1 MSDLSV
7 ILVPSDLQ
15 WPGWEEVLGPVFSTL
30 VMHGSAAGLEN
41 WVQTPKARKLL
52 ERLKRRNVQVEYAVH
67 LCTELLPRQLFPKH
81 PELFRMDEFG
91 WRTPDA
97 NFCPSSSSA
106 ARIIEKNLRHY
117 ASALKPTTGRYH
129 IFPDDNRPWCSCPKC
144 RKFSPADQVLMFTN
158 ILARSLRKTD
168 PKATAGYCAYKPALK
183 VPQKV
188 RPEPNVFVD
197 FAPIERDYRH
207 PLCEGRSDKD
217 RYFKKLAPKLLDF
230 FGAAGS
236 QIIEYWLDASM
247 FSQWQKPMH
256 KIPTTTA
263 VMKADLEYYASLG
276 FENISVIGVW
286 LDNEY
291 VKRFDDSPLRRFVA
305 AIGHKDHSSPKM
317 KKRERD

>member
-7 ILVPSDLQ
+7 ILVPGDLE
-15 WPGWEEVLGPVFSTL
+15 WPGWEKVLGPVFGTL
-30 VMHGSAAGLEN
+30 VMHGSAGALEN
-41 WVQTPKARKLL
+41 WVQAPKARKLL
-52 ERLKRRNVQVEYAVH
+52 ER
-67 LCTELLPRQLFPKH
+67 
-81 PELFRMDEFG
+81 
-91 WRTPDA
+91 
-97 NFCPSSSSA
+97 
-106 ARIIEKNLRHY
+106 
-117 ASALKPTTGRYH
+117 LKPTTGRYH
-129 IFPDDNRPWCSCPKC
+129 IFPDDNRPWCSCPQC
-144 RKFSPADQVLMFTN
+144 RKLSPADQVLMFTN
-158 ILARSLRKTD
+158 ILARALRKID

-207 PLCEGRSDKD
+207 PLCRGRSDKD
-217 RYFKKLAPKLLDF
+217 RYFKQLAPKLLDF

-236 QIIEYWLDASM
+236 QILEYWLDASM

-276 FENISVIGVW
+276 YENISVIGVW

-291 VKRFDDSPLRRFVA
+291 VKRFGDSPLRRFVTA
-305 AIGHKDHSSPKM
+305 CGARKRSPQ
-317 KKRERD
+317 